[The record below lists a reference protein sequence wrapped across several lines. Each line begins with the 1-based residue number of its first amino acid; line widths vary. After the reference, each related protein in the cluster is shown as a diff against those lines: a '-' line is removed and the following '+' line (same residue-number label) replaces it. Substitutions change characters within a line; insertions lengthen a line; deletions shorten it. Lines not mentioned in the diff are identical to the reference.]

1 MVKKVKELD
10 VDMTDATALVSE
22 DEVKATLT
30 EFLSASDEED
40 IPFLKKN
47 PRVGVRAWRGKLTDD
62 PVVEIAGKTF
72 TLRDVGDKEAAD
84 LTLIDHRYHSN
95 KNILTSNTRSLSV
108 GQSGYWDA
116 TNLLNCKDVK
126 FKHVNI
132 DGVDIYISNGS
143 RLIVT
148 EYFSTDEYYI
158 GHTGKNV
165 TKPILILLASEIKAK
180 SLSVIGKTALRN
192 SIISNEGSLSLID
205 VTLRT
210 SSVNSSGQYST
221 IDSSSFQGCYISTT
235 GAITITDSDI
245 SELSVGGVN
254 TLSFDRVT
262 GGYGFNLTAYGRGS
276 VERMSLAVFNQCLY
290 EHHFNPYGINDKDYS
305 PALDFP
311 KISDLTLEITKRV
324 DYGMFAGTKPLPF
337 VRMNQA
343 DIMVVGEIFSV
354 KEFFPELLTK
364 QEPPKLQEE
373 GYRPG
378 GFFSSPMPMY
388 TPVYGNYSRGSALW
402 NKAAAIAFGKEKA
415 VIGKIGESIVTS
427 LLDQIRSRINLY
439 IETST
444 LN

>member
-10 VDMTDATALVSE
+10 VDVADTIALNAA
-22 DEVKATLT
+22 DEVSVSPT
-30 EFLSASDEED
+30 EGLSVIDEED

-47 PRVGVRAWRGKLTDD
+47 PRVGIRPWRGKVTDE

-72 TLRDVGDKEAAD
+72 TLRDVEDKEVVD
-84 LTLIDHRYHSN
+84 LNLIGHRFRES
-95 KNILTSNTRSLSV
+95 KNILASSARNPSI
-108 GQSGYWDA
+108 GHSGYWET
-116 TNLLNCKDVK
+116 TNVLSRKDVK

-148 EYFSTDEYYI
+148 ESFSTDEYYNS
-158 GHTGKNV
+158 HTGKS
-165 TKPILILLASEIKAK
+165 TIKPVLILLASEIKAK
-180 SLSVIGKTALRN
+180 SLTLVGKTVLRN
-192 SIISNEGSLSLID
+192 STISNEGSITLID
-205 VTLRT
+205 ATLRT
-210 SSVNSSGQYST
+210 SSVSSNGQYST
-221 IDSSSFQGCYISTT
+221 IDSSFFQGCYISTG
-235 GAITITDSDI
+235 GAITISDANI
-245 SELSVGGVN
+245 SELSVNGVG

-262 GGYGFNLTAYGRGS
+262 GGYGFNLTAYGQGS
-276 VERMSLAVFNQCLY
+276 AGQISLAVFNQCLY
-290 EHHFNPYGINDKDYS
+290 EHNFHPYGINDKDYS

-311 KISDLTLEITKRV
+311 KISNLTLEITKRI
-324 DYGMFAGTKPLPF
+324 DYGMFAGTRPLPF

-343 DIMVVGEIFSV
+343 DIMVEGQIFSV

-364 QEPPKLQEE
+364 QEPPKIQEE

-378 GFFSSPMPMY
+378 GFFPSPMPAY
-388 TPVYGNYSRGSALW
+388 TPVHGNYSRGSALW